1 LQSAIGWSGL
11 CATLVETSVH
21 ISGTL
26 YSSVAYVV
34 TENDTLYAINGTPG
48 TGTCSIIST
57 LPLLPILTTVTGHTN
72 TAVACSG
79 VGGQDCAT
87 IAPVVGILG
96 TPVINISGSVGTIY
110 LVTYSQDT
118 LGNYYHYLHAIN
130 IQTMAEETGSP
141 VRIAPPGSSSA
152 QASNFSQEH
161 IQRPGLLFANGN
173 SYVDVAFSMMDGY
186 QPPYPNGAVF
196 GYNTASL
203 SATPLYFQTSVGL
216 QSASNGGGIWQGGAA
231 PAYGQ
236 DSGGNNFIY
245 LKTANGTFDG
255 SSNWGDS
262 LLKLNPT
269 TLTVP
274 SGQYFTPADQFYRS
288 SATCTNGYQ
297 GASPQVGDM
306 DYGSGGVMLIPDG
319 SLASWPYL
327 ALSGDKEGGIWFNDR
342 TTPATSPHV
351 STCDPSTCSCSAA
364 DGVVQAYWT
373 NLPNYGQ
380 VIHNSPAYWQGG
392 GNSYLYLGP
401 QNWATKSLQGY
412 LQRYPLCSASGST
425 YPIDAVCG
433 GVEQAVDPTFTAVSF
448 PYGVTPSISAAS
460 NSATDAI
467 VWAIWGDGSTL
478 TQSGSP
484 KVAVLYAFDASDV
497 NAKGKLT
504 QLYASSGG
512 GNTCAADAMTVAAT
526 KFSVPTVANSY
537 VYVGA
542 QGPVGVN
549 SGNVGM
555 FYIFGPNRSCQ

>member
-1 LQSAIGWSGL
+1 MFRKGNHEAKLRFLSNALLGSAFLLAPGFISAQDPGSTGVSVTTWQNDTHRTGRNLNEGTLVGSLSSINFGQL
-11 CATLVETSVH
+11 CNVQLDGQVYVQPLVETSVH

-173 SYVDVAFSMMDGY
+173 SYVYVAFSMMDGY

-216 QSASNGGGIWQGGAA
+216 QSASNGGGIWQEERHRLMGRIVVGTILFTSRLRMARSMEVRIGAIA
-231 PAYGQ
+231 C
-236 DSGGNNFIY
+236 
-245 LKTANGTFDG
+245 
-255 SSNWGDS
+255 SS
-262 LLKLNPT
+262 
-269 TLTVP
+269 
-274 SGQYFTPADQFYRS
+274 
-288 SATCTNGYQ
+288 
-297 GASPQVGDM
+297 
-306 DYGSGGVMLIPDG
+306 
-319 SLASWPYL
+319 
-327 ALSGDKEGGIWFNDR
+327 
-342 TTPATSPHV
+342 
-351 STCDPSTCSCSAA
+351 ST
-364 DGVVQAYWT
+364 Q
-373 NLPNYGQ
+373 
-380 VIHNSPAYWQGG
+380 
-392 GNSYLYLGP
+392 
-401 QNWATKSLQGY
+401 
-412 LQRYPLCSASGST
+412 
-425 YPIDAVCG
+425 
-433 GVEQAVDPTFTAVSF
+433 
-448 PYGVTPSISAAS
+448 
-460 NSATDAI
+460 
-467 VWAIWGDGSTL
+467 
-478 TQSGSP
+478 
-484 KVAVLYAFDASDV
+484 
-497 NAKGKLT
+497 
-504 QLYASSGG
+504 QL
-512 GNTCAADAMTVAAT
+512 
-526 KFSVPTVANSY
+526 
-537 VYVGA
+537 
-542 QGPVGVN
+542 
-549 SGNVGM
+549 
-555 FYIFGPNRSCQ
+555 